1 MKINFLGSIGTVS
14 GSCTEIIYNHSIG
27 YVDSGL
33 FQGPKEVRSRNWA
46 TLANAGKAKWVLL
59 THAHIDHCGY
69 LPKLYRDGFR
79 GTIYCSHETAKLA
92 RIMLLDAAHL
102 QEEDAR
108 FINQNRHS
116 GHDPALPLYTT
127 EDALAVLNHFQ
138 AVNIN
143 EWLPLDRGLKY
154 RLHRAG
160 HILGSCFIEI
170 NFQTPSGENRILTFS
185 GDLGRTGS
193 LMLKDPESLPETD
206 YVVMESTYGDR
217 TVDKTKVKDQVAH
230 VINEVLG
237 RNGTLLIPAFAVGRT
252 QDILFL
258 ITQLESEGK
267 IPKARVVIDS
277 PMASEVTTLYNFFTE
292 ELKHDFNPTV
302 RAALEQ
308 KRFEFTEDTDASM
321 LLCMDTSS
329 KIVIAGAGMLNG
341 GRIMHHLKTKLSDE
355 KNGVMF
361 VGYQATGTKGLL
373 LKNGLPKIRIHH
385 QLIEV
390 NATIYSV
397 DSLSAHADSEEI
409 LTWLKTC
416 RTQPKK
422 VFLNHGE
429 QNALETLKYRI
440 LNELKWNCEIPTEN
454 IPILLT

>member
-1 MKINFLGSIGTVS
+1 MKLNFLGSIGTVS

-27 YVDSGL
+27 YVDCGL
-33 FQGPKEVRSRNWA
+33 FQGPKEIRARNWE
-46 TLANAGKAKWVLL
+46 TLQNAKTAKWVLL

-69 LPKLYRDGFR
+69 LPKLYKDGFR
-79 GTIYCSHETAKLA
+79 GTIFCSKETAKLA

-108 FINQNRHS
+108 FANESKHS
-116 GHDPALPLYTT
+116 SHDPALPLYTT
-127 EDALAVLNHFQ
+127 EDALAVLKHFR
-138 AVNIN
+138 AVEMH
-143 EWLPLDRGLKY
+143 EWLPLDRGLQF

-160 HILGSCFIEI
+160 HILGSCFLEVS
-170 NFQTPSGENRILTFS
+170 FQTASAENRVVTFS
-185 GDLGRTGS
+185 GDLGRYGS

-217 TVDKTKVKDQVAH
+217 TVDKSRVKDQVAKA
-230 VINEVLG
+230 INEVIG
-237 RNGTLLIPAFAVGRT
+237 REGTLLVPAFAVGRT

-258 ITQLESEGK
+258 ITQLEAEGK
-267 IPKARVVIDS
+267 IPKVRVVIDS
-277 PMASEVTTLYNFFTE
+277 PMASEVTELYNFFTD

-302 RAALEQ
+302 RAAIEQ
-308 KRFEFTEDTDASM
+308 RRFEFTQSSDESM
-321 LLCMDTSS
+321 LLCMDSS
-329 KIVIAGAGMLNG
+329 AKIVIAGAGMLNG

-385 QLIEV
+385 QLIDV

-409 LTWLKTC
+409 LSWLKTC

-422 VFLNHGE
+422 IFLNHGE
-429 QNALETLKYRI
+429 DHAIEALKYRI
-440 LNELKWNCEIPTEN
+440 VNELGWNCKVPTEGKPN
-454 IPILLT
+454 LLD